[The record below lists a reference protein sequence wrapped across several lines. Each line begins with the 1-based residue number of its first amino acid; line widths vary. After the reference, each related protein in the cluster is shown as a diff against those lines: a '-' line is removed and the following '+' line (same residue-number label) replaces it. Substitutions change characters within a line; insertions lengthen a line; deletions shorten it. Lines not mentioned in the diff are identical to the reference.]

1 MEYTRPRNRSAQQQN
16 WFSLVGPQVGSYF
29 TVFYSK
35 LKNKMSVQKIKKASG
50 VSSFTVVCV
59 EGDTLEAES

>member
-35 LKNKMSVQKIKKASG
+35 LKKQDECAKDQ
-50 VSSFTVVCV
+50 
-59 EGDTLEAES
+59 EGQRCK